1 MTTVADWKK
10 DRQNFLRLLT
20 DFDDTSDIPVAI
32 RLDLTRDQA
41 KVMAPGV
48 EDFEELRLACATW
61 VQNWLAPEIERLHSH
76 LIWKAMGGR

>member
-1 MTTVADWKK
+1 MTTAADWKK
-10 DRQNFLRLLT
+10 DRDNFLRLLT

-32 RLDLTRDQA
+32 RLDLTREQA

-61 VQNWLAPEIERLHSH
+61 VSNWLAPEIVRLEDH
-76 LIWKAMGGR
+76 LSFKARGGR